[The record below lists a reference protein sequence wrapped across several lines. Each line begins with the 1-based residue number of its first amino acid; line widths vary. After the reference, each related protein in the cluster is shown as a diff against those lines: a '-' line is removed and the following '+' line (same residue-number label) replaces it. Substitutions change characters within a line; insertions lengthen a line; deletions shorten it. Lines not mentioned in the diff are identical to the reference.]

1 MTESNPSDS
10 EIEKLVAQAGIA
22 LQGLQEILGRTE
34 RDAGKVRFPRGF
46 LHPASKWRNR
56 LSFIRQKTVKWE
68 RKGKEKGSGVFVCE
82 PFRCAGRAGFPPIYW
97 DISSTRRLRRHL
109 Y

>member
-68 RKGKEKGSGVFVCE
+68 RKGVGSLCLRTISLRG
-82 PFRCAGRAGFPPIYW
+82 AGRV
-97 DISSTRRLRRHL
+97 SSNILGHFL